1 MLGLPEVT
9 SKDILDLTAMKA
21 GAPKEI
27 AKEVIENAKTVAATA
42 AGRAEAALEKPGVS
56 FTMKDVDQVRKQI
69 VTLMGDAKRAA
80 MAPGGSF
87 ADVRALG
94 HILDQFENRVEQ
106 MIASGKFRGD
116 GAEALAKIR
125 EARDERRS
133 PIGRS

>member
-27 AKEVIENAKTVAATA
+27 AKEVIENAKTAAATA

-69 VTLMGDAKRAA
+69 VPLMGDAKRV
-80 MAPGGSF
+80 PGGTLLLPTLSSLPSSPWLT
-87 ADVRALG
+87 AGRL
-94 HILDQFENRVEQ
+94 
-106 MIASGKFRGD
+106 SP
-116 GAEALAKIR
+116 
-125 EARDERRS
+125 RS
-133 PIGRS
+133 SR